1 MSSPA
6 IVNALPHLAAV
17 GPDVIGGGAIPLAM
31 AVAALAGLV
40 SFASPCV
47 LPLVPGFLGYVTGF
61 SDFDQLREHRRRAVL
76 GAALFVAGFSI
87 VFIASITL
95 ATAVGS
101 ALARYQGT
109 LTRIGGAIV
118 IIVALIFLGVLGP
131 RSQRGLTSSWRPA
144 AGLAGAPLLGAVFA
158 VGWSPCMGPTLAAI
172 MALGA
177 PLAGDAPI
185 ARGVLLGAAYC
196 IGLGLPF
203 LAIAAGWARAGRAS
217 DWVRRHQVAVQRV
230 GGALLLLLGVLMV
243 TGLWDGIMS
252 WVQAHLVT
260 GFEVSL

>member
-1 MSSPA
+1 MSGA
-6 IVNALPHLAAV
+6 IGSTLPHLVQV
-17 GPDVIGGGAIPLAM
+17 GPDVIDSGAIPLAM

-61 SDFDQLREHRRRAVL
+61 SGVDQLREHRRRTVA
-76 GAALFVAGFSI
+76 GAALFVAGFSA

-95 ATAVGS
+95 ATAVGG

-109 LTRIGGAIV
+109 LTRVGGALV
-118 IIVALIFLGVLGP
+118 ILVALVFLGVLGP
-131 RSQRGLTSSWRPA
+131 GSQRELTSSWRPA
-144 AGLAGAPLLGAVFA
+144 AGLAGAPLLGAIFA
-158 VGWSPCMGPTLAAI
+158 IGWSPCMGPTLAAI

-196 IGLGLPF
+196 LGLGLPF
-203 LAIAAGWARAGRAS
+203 LAIAAGWSRAGRAS
-217 DWVRRHQVAVQRV
+217 DWVRRHQRGVQRV
-230 GGALLLLLGVLMV
+230 GGGLLLLLGVRMV
-243 TGLWDGIMS
+243 SGLWDGIMS